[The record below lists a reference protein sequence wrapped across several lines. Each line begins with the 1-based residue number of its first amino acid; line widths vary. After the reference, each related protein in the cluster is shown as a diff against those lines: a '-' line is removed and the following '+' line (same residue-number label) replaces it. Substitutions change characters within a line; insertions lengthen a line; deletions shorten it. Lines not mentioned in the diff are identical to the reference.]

1 MDIRQLELFLAVI
14 EHGSVTRAAERVYL
28 SPGAVSLQLHNL
40 AIELHTDL
48 FVRTGKRFTPTPAAL
63 RLSELA
69 KNVMRQVRSIEQEFA
84 NDPKVDGRPLHLAT
98 GASTLIYRLGT
109 PLRLLRTQF
118 PQTQVQVTV
127 AATEEMVAGLMDR
140 RFDLAIITLPYDE
153 TNLTVLPLFDEELLV
168 LQPSAKAVRSNTIRY
183 IDPEELASSKFLFYP
198 PKSNMRSII
207 EKFFR
212 DLGIEPNVLMEA
224 DDTEVIKKL
233 VESGFGCAILPESAV
248 RGQLRHYHLY
258 RVRNHTIMRK
268 QAVVLMKTE
277 YPRALSMSVAKF
289 LQTALTAARIEAL
302 GTTPAA

>member
-40 AIELHTDL
+40 AMELHTDL
-48 FVRTGKRFTPTPAAL
+48 FVRTGKRFSPTPDAV
-63 RLSELA
+63 RLADLA
-69 KNVMRQVRSIEQEFA
+69 KNVMREVRSIEQEFA
-84 NDPKVDGRPLHLAT
+84 NDPRVDVRPLHLAT
-98 GASTLIYRLGT
+98 GASTLIYRLGA
-109 PLRLLRTQF
+109 PLRMLRTQF
-118 PQTQVQVTV
+118 PQTQMQVTV

-168 LQPSAKAVRSNTIRY
+168 LQPSAKAVRSNTVRY
-183 IDPEELASSKFLFYP
+183 IDPEELAAAKFLFYP

-212 DLGIEPNVLMEA
+212 DLNIKPNVVMEA

-233 VESGFGCAILPESAV
+233 VESDFGCAILPECAV
-248 RGQLRHYHLY
+248 RG
-258 RVRNHTIMRK
+258 
-268 QAVVLMKTE
+268 
-277 YPRALSMSVAKF
+277 
-289 LQTALTAARIEAL
+289 
-302 GTTPAA
+302 

>member
-1 MDIRQLELFLAVI
+1 LDIRQLELFLAVVQ
-14 EHGSVTRAAERVYL
+14 HGSVTRAAERVYL

-48 FVRTGKRFTPTPAAL
+48 FVRTGKRFSPTPAAL
-63 RLSELA
+63 RLAELA
-69 KNVMRQVRSIEQEFA
+69 RNVIREVRIIQQEFA
-84 NDPKVDGRPLHLAT
+84 NDPSVDARPLHLAT
-98 GASTLIYRLGT
+98 GATTLIYRLGI
-109 PLRLLRTQF
+109 PLRMLRTQF
-118 PQTQVQVTV
+118 PQTQIQVTV

-153 TNLTVLPLFDEELLV
+153 TNLTVLPLFDEELLI
-168 LQPSAKAVRSNTIRY
+168 LQPSVKAVRSHTVRY
-183 IDPEELASSKFLFYP
+183 IDPAELAAAKFLFYP

-212 DLGIEPNVLMEA
+212 NLEIKPNVVMEA

-233 VESGFGCAILPESAV
+233 VESGFGYAILPQSAV
-248 RGQLRHYHLY
+248 RGQLRQYHLY

-277 YPRALSMSVAKF
+277 YPRALAVSVARF
-289 LQTALTAARIEAL
+289 LQSALGAPSVGAL